1 MNPAQRVRRQVGL
14 LATCQGLL
22 ISNAGLLIA
31 INALAG
37 LSIAPN
43 PAYATLPVTS
53 YVLGSALSTVPASL
67 AMRHIGRRAGFTVGG
82 VFCVLGSLLCVL
94 AMSLHSLA
102 LLCVGALLIGVY
114 NAFGQYYRFAAAEVT
129 EQNDPAFKEKAISLV
144 LAGGILGGVLG
155 PEASKI
161 TKDLFDVPFMGGY
174 LALIGFAVISMLIV
188 TRLDI
193 PVMSATQRAETQRP
207 LAEIMRQ
214 PGFIVAVY
222 GTMAAFGIMN
232 LLMTATPLAMN
243 VCGFP
248 FSDAA
253 FVLQWHIFGMFAPG
267 FFTGHLIRRFG
278 VLTIMLTGCAIMMLC
293 AGIAIHGV
301 SLPHFWWSL
310 MLLGVGWNFIFTS
323 ATTLLTR
330 TYHPAEKGKV
340 QGINDFL
347 MFAAMITSSFSSGVM
362 FSSSGWSMLNL
373 LAFPVLAVLVGAI
386 FWLAR
391 RQRSFA

>member
-1 MNPAQRVRRQVGL
+1 VNPAQRVRHQVGL
-14 LATCQGLL
+14 LAACQGLL
-22 ISNAGLLIA
+22 ISNAGVLIA

-37 LSIAPN
+37 LSIASN
-43 PAYATLPVTS
+43 PAYATLPVTA

-102 LLCVGALLIGVY
+102 LLCTGSLLIGVY

-129 EQNDPAFKEKAISLV
+129 EQNDPGFKDKAISLV

-161 TKDLFDVPFMGGY
+161 TKDLFDIPFQGGY
-174 LALIGFAVISMLIV
+174 LALIGFAVLSMLIV

-193 PVMSATQRAETQRP
+193 PVMSATQRAEAQRP
-207 LAEIMRQ
+207 LAVIMRQ

-222 GTMAAFGIMN
+222 GTMVAFGIMN
-232 LLMTATPLAMN
+232 LLMTATPLAMDL
-243 VCGFP
+243 CGFP

-253 FVLQWHIFGMFAPG
+253 FVLQWHIIGMFAPG

-278 VLTIMLTGCAIMMLC
+278 VLTIMLTGSAIMMLC
-293 AGIAIHGV
+293 AGIALHGV
-301 SLPHFWWSL
+301 SLPHFWLSL
-310 MLLGVGWNFIFTS
+310 LLLGVGWNFMFVS
-323 ATTLLTR
+323 ATALLTR
-330 TYHPAEKGKV
+330 TYQPAEKAKV

-347 MFAAMITSSFSSGVM
+347 MFAAMITSSFSSGAM
-362 FSSSGWSMLNL
+362 FSASGWNMLNL
-373 LAFPVLAVLVGAI
+373 LAFPVLAVLVGVI
-386 FWLAR
+386 LWLAR
-391 RQRSFA
+391 HQRSFA